1 MGIGAGIFL
10 MAVGAILKYAI
21 NADINGVSLQN
32 IGTIL
37 IVAGAAVSVISLLLY
52 AMSRSSAERHEV
64 VADSRGRVVGERYER
79 VDDGPMDTRI

>member
-21 NADINGVSLQN
+21 NADLEGVSIDT

-37 IVAGAAVSVISLLLY
+37 IVAGAAVSIISLLLY
-52 AMSRSSAERHEV
+52 AMNRDGVR
-64 VADSRGRVVGERYER
+64 RGRVVEERYDVVEDR
-79 VDDGPMDTRI
+79 TIDTRI

>member
-21 NADINGVSLQN
+21 NADLEGVSIQTV
-32 IGTIL
+32 GTIL

-52 AMSRSSAERHEV
+52 AMNRDGVR
-64 VADSRGRVVGERYER
+64 RGRVVEERYDVVEDR
-79 VDDGPMDTRI
+79 TIDTRI